1 MVADPGPREG
11 VTLTV
16 AVADDEGV
24 PVADGVR
31 DADAVGDTVGA
42 PGVVAEAVG
51 EAVGAAGVVAEAVG
65 EAVGAAGVVAEAVG
79 DATDGVPVGV
89 PEVAVADGLAV
100 GVVEGG
106 MTLLET
112 EAPQVTSAPPP
123 LPELL
128 H

>member
-31 DADAVGDTVGA
+31 DADAVGETVGA

-51 EAVGAAGVVAEAVG
+51 EAVGAAGPVAEAVG
-65 EAVGAAGVVAEAVG
+65 D

-89 PEVAVADGLAV
+89 PEMAVADGLAV

-112 EAPQVTSAPPP
+112 EAPQVMSAPPP